1 MNQWESL
8 REVKQKEIRQLI
20 GTQLSEVTPSIRDF
34 AQYVTTHKQDLA
46 VIAAL
51 KRTDPRSRHSWVE
64 RDLVAVAQE
73 CDDADVGAVAVY
85 TEPSV
90 FGTSLNDLKMVSAA
104 VSAPVLCLDLI
115 LHTVQIHQARLH
127 GADAVLL
134 WAAAVDAASLATLVA
149 VAGTVHVTPVV
160 GVQTQAELEQA
171 LTAGAFLIGVASPPS
186 ERLDAT
192 HIAALAAQV
201 PQRKTIIALNEISTL
216 EEYTALQG
224 IVDAVLVGNRLLDAA
239 DVSVALTEMTG
250 G

>member
-8 REVKQKEIRQLI
+8 REVKQEEIRQLA

-51 KRTDPRSRHSWVE
+51 KRTDPRSGHSWAG
-64 RDLVAVAQE
+64 RDLVTVARE
-73 CDDADVGAVAVY
+73 CDDAEVGAVAVY

-90 FGTSLNDLKMVSAA
+90 FGASLNDLKIVSAA

-115 LHTVQIHQARLH
+115 LHTAQIHQARLH

-134 WAAAVDAASLATLVA
+134 WAAAVDATTLATLVA
-149 VAGTVHVTPVV
+149 VASAVHVAPVV

-171 LTAGAFLIGVASPPS
+171 LTAGAFLIGIASPS
-186 ERLDAT
+186 ERSDAA

-201 PQRKTIIALNEISTL
+201 PQRKTIIALDEISVL
-216 EEYTALQG
+216 EEYNALRG
-224 IVDAVLVGNRLLDAA
+224 IVDAVLVGNWLLDAA
-239 DVSVALTEMTG
+239 DVSAALAELTG